1 MLLNVWAGEILLND
15 RKDLNV
21 HVCMRETGE
30 TGDKG
35 RQRRQKRLGT
45 YWEALGR

>member
-21 HVCMRETGE
+21 HVCMRQTGE
-30 TGDKG
+30 TEVTRGDKG
-35 RQRRQKRLGT
+35 DRRDSVHI
-45 YWEALGR
+45 GR